1 MKEAGSPNACVPQV
15 SRRHIPGPGDWRI
28 QLDRALQNPCPCVGR
43 GESLLRYR
51 SSKNSVK
58 TNRKGHGPV
67 GPRRNASIR
76 CLLKSHCMARSA
88 PCAGATGV
96 GAPRSEAARKRPRLF
111 APRRAPGLPTGLWPA
126 ATHHI
131 DIASTGR
138 RVNTIYPGFTPFRGM
153 VPALCL
159 AALGRSG
166 RTCLC
171 YASAC
176 LRRGLICDR
185 SRPHGRRRA
194 PLVLRSTER
203 KDLWN

>member
-1 MKEAGSPNACVPQV
+1 LFELAVNSVRDHYSSAERPPAVKEAESPNACVPQA
-15 SRRHIPGPGDWRI
+15 SRRHMPGPGHRRI

-58 TNRKGHGPV
+58 TNIKGHGPV

-111 APRRAPGLPTGLWPA
+111 APRRAPGLPTGLWPMEHQPP
-126 ATHHI
+126 TV
-131 DIASTGR
+131 STLR
-138 RVNTIYPGFTPFRGM
+138 ARGA
-153 VPALCL
+153 V
-159 AALGRSG
+159 
-166 RTCLC
+166 
-171 YASAC
+171 
-176 LRRGLICDR
+176 
-185 SRPHGRRRA
+185 
-194 PLVLRSTER
+194 
-203 KDLWN
+203 